1 MFPAPRLAAIED
13 DEAEIRAMFGITED
27 SDVTDTNVDNTESS
41 ATDENKSSETP
52 DTNKSEEHTEEAAP
66 DKAATETKSTTEKE
80 VKENPAPNPEEKF
93 LNKQNNAF
101 AQMRV
106 QNKQMSDLIMQLA
119 KATGQA
125 PKDIMEASGIL
136 KEGLTKVE
144 SKQRNIPEDVLR
156 EMEADKR
163 ALAEFKQNQAKQKA
177 IEGFRQVQSM
187 YTLTTED
194 VNEFADKLIENNINP
209 FTQENVDLVKEY
221 RNIYFD
227 QLIAK
232 ARDAGVQEERARS
245 LKAQNNS
252 TTPSTQQG
260 VPENTGSQVKP
271 IKSVAD
277 LNALFDSLEKQ

>member
-27 SDVTDTNVDNTESS
+27 SDGQDTNVSTTESS

-52 DTNKSEEHTEEAAP
+52 DTNTSEGNTEKEEP
-66 DKAATETKSTTEKE
+66 EKTETETKPIKSERSTEL
-80 VKENPAPNPEEKF
+80 NPEDKF
-93 LNKQNNAF
+93 MNKQANAF
-101 AQMRV
+101 AQMRI
-106 QNKQMSDLIMQLA
+106 QNKQLSDLVMQLA
-119 KATGQA
+119 KATGQD
-125 PKDIMEASGIL
+125 PRDTMEASTIL
-136 KEGLTKVE
+136 KESLTKVE

-156 EMEADKR
+156 EMEADKK

-177 IEGFRQVQSM
+177 IEGFRQVQSLF
-187 YTLTTED
+187 TLTTED
-194 VNEFADKLIENNINP
+194 VNDFADKLIENNINP

-221 RNIYFD
+221 KNIYFD

-260 VPENTGSQVKP
+260 VTENTGSQEKP
-271 IKSVAD
+271 IRSVKD
-277 LNALFDSLEKQ
+277 LDALFESLTRN

>member
-27 SDVTDTNVDNTESS
+27 SDGQDTNVSTTESS